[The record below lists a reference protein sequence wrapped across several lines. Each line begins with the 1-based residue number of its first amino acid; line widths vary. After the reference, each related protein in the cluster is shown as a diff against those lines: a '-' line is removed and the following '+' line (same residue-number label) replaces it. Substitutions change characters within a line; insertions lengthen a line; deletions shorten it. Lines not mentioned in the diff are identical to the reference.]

1 MAPPESVL
9 DSIVYSDGNLKDNE
23 NIETKMCKFGCIYMY
38 VHSDLYSNTQSMDCT
53 KILMTGII
61 IAQQTNDDRYEQRA
75 SSKSRDR
82 LLHKARI
89 DGRVYSR
96 LDPRVEKGKSREEKG
111 R

>member
-1 MAPPESVL
+1 ME
-9 DSIVYSDGNLKDNE
+9 NLKDTE
-23 NIETKMCKFGCIYMY
+23 NIEAKMCKFGRIYMY

-89 DGRVYSR
+89 DGTSI
-96 LDPRVEKGKSREEKG
+96 
-111 R
+111 